1 MYSKRFAIKLGCSA
15 LVLSIPLLYG
25 GGLIAGEAGKTAGAE
40 AGESA
45 YHKIVPRDTLWDISG
60 KYLEDPFK
68 WPGLWK
74 INPYIKNPHLIYP
87 GNIVRITPEGIEVLS
102 PDQRAE
108 GLYRVELSE
117 DGEQV
122 VVLEPE
128 EADAQSEA
136 LSEAPAEKVDT
147 AEKAADQG
155 PRVKDKAM
163 ARGGFISEAEL
174 KGSGAIVKQ
183 EEGKLF
189 MSEGDKVYVSF
200 GDASDVKAGD
210 RFTVFMEGKK
220 IRHPDTRKKMGS
232 EVEVIGSLRITRA
245 EAPAEG
251 VVERSFREIPL
262 KARLKPYTRPVVE
275 VALTET
281 DAEVNGHIVTALEA
295 RENLS
300 EGDIAYIDKGSADGI
315 KAGNI
320 MRIFRPVPEELDPMA
335 RKKKKVSI
343 PPLELGTLVILEA
356 GQATSTGVVL
366 KSQRPIVWGD
376 KVSTVSTQ

>member
-15 LVLSIPLLYG
+15 LALSISLMYG
-25 GGLIAGEAGKTAGAE
+25 GGLIAGEAGKTDGAE
-40 AGESA
+40 GEEA
-45 YHKIVPRDTLWDISG
+45 YHRIVPRDTLWDISG
-60 KYLEDPFK
+60 KYLDDPFK
-68 WPGLWK
+68 WPGLWE

-87 GNIVRITPEGIEVLS
+87 GNIVRITPQGIEVLS

-108 GLYRVELSE
+108 GLYRVELSG

-122 VVLEPE
+122 IVLEPE
-128 EADAQSEA
+128 EEEA
-136 LSEAPAEKVDT
+136 RAEAPAADK
-147 AEKAADQG
+147 AEKAAAQA
-155 PRVKDKAM
+155 PRVKDHAM
-163 ARGGFISEAEL
+163 ARSGFISEAEL
-174 KGSGAIVKQ
+174 KGSGAIMKQ

-210 RFTVFMEGKK
+210 RFTVFVEGKK
-220 IRHPDTRKKMGS
+220 IRHPETKKKMGS

-251 VVERSFREIPL
+251 VVERSVREIPL
-262 KARLKPYTRPVVE
+262 KARLKPYTRPVFE

-295 RENLS
+295 RENIS
-300 EGDIAYIDKGSADGI
+300 EGDIAYIDKGSADGV

-335 RKKKKVSI
+335 NKKKRVSL

-376 KVSTVSTQ
+376 KVSTVNNQ